1 MQGPDLIRC
10 ILLPGSRVKP
20 GPPWEVGWAV
30 ALGWS
35 CRMRLHPCRMRRAF
49 RRMPGTWGSSGM
61 NLDQRGKCMCG
72 GRVPVLGGPDTS
84 SLLAS
89 ASHPLVQPTRWSL
102 GSKRHVSSGGWKHTH
117 RSSRATSPLLSVPPR
132 S

>member
-72 GRVPVLGGPDTS
+72 GRVPVLGGLCPHPGRTRH
-84 SLLAS
+84 LLPPGLCFPPFGPARPLES
-89 ASHPLVQPTRWSL
+89 GVEKACLIRRVEAHPQILQ
-102 GSKRHVSSGGWKHTH
+102 GK
-117 RSSRATSPLLSVPPR
+117 
-132 S
+132 